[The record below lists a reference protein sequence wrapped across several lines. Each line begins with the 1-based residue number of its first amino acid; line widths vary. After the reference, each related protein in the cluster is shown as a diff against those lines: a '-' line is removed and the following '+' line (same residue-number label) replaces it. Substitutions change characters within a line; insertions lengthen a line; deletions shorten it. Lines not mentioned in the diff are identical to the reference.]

1 MKSEYKF
8 YGKQKLPDLLTVQEE
23 KELYLEIKNGKPK
36 EKLDAKNKFITCNL
50 RLVIKIARSYERLG
64 MDLEDLVSEGNIG
77 LIQAVERFNPE
88 KGAKFS
94 TYAGF
99 WIRQKI
105 MRALSNHGS
114 MIRMPCYLKQIYLNY
129 LKYVEAFQE
138 EHDRKPTPK
147 EASKKLNISVR
158 KVNEM
163 VEAGS
168 AVISLDCKVGEDE
181 KGDSYNEVIKDS
193 RTQDPSEKA
202 EEKSHVSEIHK
213 ILHELSTRERRILE
227 RRFGI
232 DGDEPQTLEEIG
244 KIFSVT
250 RERIRQIERIALL
263 KVKKIYRKKGKQHL
277 DGKL

>member
-1 MKSEYKF
+1 LKSEYSF
-8 YGKQKLPDLLTVQEE
+8 YGEQKLPNLLTVKEE
-23 KELYLEIKNGKPK
+23 NELYLKIKNGKPK
-36 EKLDAKNKFITCNL
+36 ERLKAKNKFIACNL

-64 MDLEDLVSEGNIG
+64 MDLEDLVSEGNLG
-77 LIQAVERFNPE
+77 LIQAVDRFNPQ

-129 LKYVEAFQE
+129 LKYAEAFQE
-138 EHDRKPTPK
+138 KHDRKPTPN
-147 EASKKLNISVR
+147 EASKELGISVR

-163 VEAGS
+163 IEAGS
-168 AVISLDCKVGEDE
+168 AIISLDSKVGEDE
-181 KGDSYNEVIKDS
+181 DSDSFNEVIKDNN
-193 RTQDPSEKA
+193 TQDPSEKI
-202 EEKSHVSEIHK
+202 EGENHVREIHK
-213 ILHELSTRERRILE
+213 ILHELSLRERRILE

-250 RERIRQIERIALL
+250 RERIRQIERIAML
-263 KVKKIYRKKGKQHL
+263 KVKDLYKRKKKVYL
-277 DGKL
+277 DKKS